1 MPRLS
6 RYGGDSSWIVG
17 CSEVDR
23 VAELSCCKIAKSYA
37 IQAELP
43 RSGSVTD
50 CPVFA
55 SWVNFRIARQ
65 IGIGA
70 AVTHRPL
77 PHHRAYGS
85 VHGGSSWLR

>member
-65 IGIGA
+65 NEAAGA
-70 AVTHRPL
+70 ADAAAWVGP
-77 PHHRAYGS
+77 AF
-85 VHGGSSWLR
+85 VIFALR